1 MRRIMIDPG
10 TRTHGLV
17 VAEGE
22 RVLHAESKAGAWTV
36 EMWLRA
42 PDPALVLVER
52 VAARGVADGNVM
64 RTCEWSARFRT
75 IALEEGHETV
85 WLYRR
90 HVTAVLKARGRS
102 TDARVRA
109 RMREYYGAEAWEREG
124 WLSGVKGHAVQA
136 LALGVAYDLGAREV
150 SET

>member
-52 VAARGVADGNVM
+52 VAARGVADGNVI
-64 RTCEWSARFRT
+64 RTCEWSTEFRT
-75 IALEEGHETV
+75 IACEQGHETA

-90 HVTAVLKARGRS
+90 HVLTVLKARGRS

-109 RMREYYGAEAWEREG
+109 RMLEYYGAEAWKRGG
-124 WLSGVKGHAVQA
+124 WLADVKGHAVQA

-150 SET
+150 VQ

>member
-17 VAEGE
+17 VVEDA
-22 RVLHAESKAGAWTV
+22 RVLHAESKAGAYTV
-36 EMWLRA
+36 EMWLRM
-42 PDPALVLVER
+42 PDAAQVLVER

-64 RTCEWSARFRT
+64 RTCEWSTRFRT
-75 IALEEGHETV
+75 IALEQERDTV

-90 HVTAVLKARGRS
+90 HVVAVLKARGRS

-109 RMREYYGAEAWEREG
+109 RMREYYGAEAWARGG
-124 WLSGVKGHAVQA
+124 WLSGVTGHAVQA

-150 SET
+150 SEP

>member
-10 TRTHGLV
+10 TQTHGLV

-22 RVLHAESKAGAWTV
+22 RVLCAESKAGAWTV
-36 EMWLRA
+36 EMWLRM
-42 PDPALVLVER
+42 PDEAQVLVER

-75 IALEEGHETV
+75 IALEQGHTV
-85 WLYRR
+85 AWLYRR
-90 HVTAVLKARGRS
+90 HVLAVLKARGRS

-109 RMREYYGAEAWEREG
+109 RMLEYYGADAWKPGG
-124 WLSGVKGHAVQA
+124 WLANVKGHAVQA

-150 SET
+150 TEP